1 MITRSYRGAMPL
13 WLKIVLGVFVLGVVC
28 VIALVGVLMNYGK
41 NMMDSGRG
49 ATTMQEIA
57 KFDEPLPAGWAYVM
71 NFNIGPMK
79 LVSMANKHNGTIIN
93 FIETSQGSAE
103 SPEKMLERAG
113 THGQMEQATPGEQT
127 VGGLKMNYVR
137 GVMKTKANRKLNAQN
152 GLVQTPSGKTV
163 LIQILESREPFDPTL
178 ADPILNRVQSFN

>member
-1 MITRSYRGAMPL
+1 MIHRSYRGAMPL
-13 WLKIVLGVFVLGVVC
+13 WLKIVLGVFVLGIVC
-28 VIALVGVLMNYGK
+28 VIAIVGMLMNYGK

-57 KFDEPLPAGWAYVM
+57 KFEEPLPTGWAYVM
-71 NFNIGPMK
+71 NFNLGPMK
-79 LVSMANKHNGTIIN
+79 LVSMANKRNGTVIN
-93 FIETSQGSAE
+93 FIQTSQGSTE

-113 THGQMEQATPGEQT
+113 SHGQMEQGTAGEQT
-127 VGGLKMNYVR
+127 VGGMKMSYMR
-137 GVMKTKANRKLNAQN
+137 GVMKTKTSRKVNAQN